1 MADFSFKEESIKA
14 KANIV
19 SSAMEKALEE
29 IQKAERCIKK
39 CIDIISD
46 GDELEELDFPSQNSF
61 YEEIEED
68 IYKIKRF
75 GDLCWSYDRE
85 VDKPFADSYE
95 RLLEKVSQIKTEDI
109 KIKNNI
115 GVTEKEIYFINSSTV
130 EERDKIKEEI
140 SFEDVLGYGDIGKL
154 IKANYEIYLEQVGS
168 ETGYITL
175 DDYISSMVKAG
186 EFNYKIIPEWQ
197 EYLSLAIDCVPIIGD
212 GKGILESVIGVD
224 LITGRELSS
233 LERGLSLLSVIPLIG
248 DYAVIVKG
256 AQKVVVKEIAQSS
269 IKGLTGVGLKK
280 YAIKEGS
287 KYALK
292 AFNKEFLI
300 NSLTM
305 VGSNALTGFGVSPVA
320 CLFLYQGGRIT
331 LKNWKKFKEVFGNT
345 TGASKADNLWIK
357 STCNNDEL
365 YNYLLKNV
373 NEDVAN
379 KFLKEGKWPDGIQI
393 PKNSSVVNPDGSINW
408 SKAAEG
414 GYTLSADGTAIKQQ
428 FNPQVGEVIDRY
440 GNANGRY
447 TSPIINGDAYSYTER
462 SLPYVEDLSNYHQYE
477 VVGDFTK
484 IKEYV
489 DKCTDIKLKT
499 EIETTVR
506 KYYKGDYSR
515 LASYKGNAAAV
526 EGWGKG
532 GAIQYE
538 FSLTV
543 KQLEGLGLLKEIK

>member
-1 MADFSFKEESIKA
+1 
-14 KANIV
+14 
-19 SSAMEKALEE
+19 MEKALEE

-46 GDELEELDFPSQNSF
+46 GDELEGLDFPSQNSF
-61 YEEIEED
+61 YEEMEDD

-75 GDLCWSYDRE
+75 GDLCWNYDRE

-109 KIKNNI
+109 RIKNNI
-115 GVTEKEIYFINSSTV
+115 GITEKEIYFINSSTV
-130 EERDKIKEEI
+130 GERDKIKEEI
-140 SFEDVLGYGDIGKL
+140 SFEDVLGYGEIGKL

-212 GKGILESVIGVD
+212 GKGILESIIGVD

-233 LERGLSLLSVIPLIG
+233 LERGLSLLSAIPLMG

-256 AQKVVVKEIAQSS
+256 AQKVVVKEVAESS

-292 AFNKEFLI
+292 AFNKELLI

-345 TGASKADNLWIK
+345 KGAAEAK
-357 STCNNDEL
+357 SIPGQGYHKEV
-365 YNYLLKNV
+365 Y
-373 NEDVAN
+373 AN
-379 KFLKEGKWPDGIQI
+379 KPVKVQDAVNKWDEFLGAGEYNNIHPRTGLPDADRIF
-393 PKNSSVVNPDGSINW
+393 
-408 SKAAEG
+408 
-414 GYTLSADGTAIKQQ
+414 SADGKRRIRFRSHEMNSKPSKFHYHEETWTH
-428 FNPQVGEVIDRY
+428 D
-440 GNANGRY
+440 
-447 TSPIINGDAYSYTER
+447 PINNVMNVDNT
-462 SLPYVEDLSNYHQYE
+462 
-477 VVGDFTK
+477 VVRVPHK
-484 IKEYV
+484 
-489 DKCTDIKLKT
+489 
-499 EIETTVR
+499 
-506 KYYKGDYSR
+506 
-515 LASYKGNAAAV
+515 
-526 EGWGKG
+526 
-532 GAIQYE
+532 
-538 FSLTV
+538 
-543 KQLEGLGLLKEIK
+543 